1 MDHVLLVIPAAYDYI
16 IHPGKGGLAVADGPV
31 YVPLEGRPRIPQT
44 KRHPLVLEQAEGG
57 GDGGLLHV
65 AGFTGIWWYPFLK
78 SILEKTVQPAA
89 LAAKSS
95 MLGSGYTSG
104 SVTRFNRLKSPHG
117 RQLPSAFLTMCKG
130 LDQGDVERWIMS
142 SSSSCLNSAFAA
154 ANFSPSSFRNFFLK
168 KRIK

>member
-1 MDHVLLVIPAAYDYI
+1 MDNVLLVVPAADDNI
-16 IHPGKGGLAVADGPV
+16 LHPGKGGLAVSNSPV
-31 YVPLEGRPRIPQT
+31 HMPLEGRPAFLRPKGIRLYSNRPKGVVMAVFCT
-44 KRHPLVLEQAEGG
+44 S
-57 GDGGLLHV
+57 

-130 LDQGDVERWIMS
+130 LDQGDVER
-142 SSSSCLNSAFAA
+142 
-154 ANFSPSSFRNFFLK
+154 
-168 KRIK
+168 